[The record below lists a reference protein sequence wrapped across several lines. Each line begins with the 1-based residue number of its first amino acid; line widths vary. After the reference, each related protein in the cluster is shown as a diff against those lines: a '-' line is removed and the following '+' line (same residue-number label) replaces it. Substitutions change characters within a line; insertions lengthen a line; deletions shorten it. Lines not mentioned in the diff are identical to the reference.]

1 MAFSLAL
8 LLAGCASRSPSSAP
22 TTETDAK
29 ASRVVLLVSIDG
41 LPASILGSGMLPTLD
56 RVAAEGVRAEWMNA
70 SYPTLTFPNH
80 YTLVTGLRPDRHSVI
95 HNNMIDAHLG
105 RFMQLS
111 GGTFA
116 LETESATESGSLVS
130 ATVRFRAQREGH
142 EDLDQH
148 GVDVFRV
155 ADGRIAEVWLMSEDQ
170 EAEDRF
176 WGTA

>member
-1 MAFSLAL
+1 MSAIDVVGQYGAAMAAGDMDALA
-8 LLAGCASRSPSSAP
+8 ATFHP
-22 TTETDAK
+22 DAVWHQPR
-29 ASRVVLLVSIDG
+29 ANQVSGDHVG
-41 LPASILGSGMLPTLD
+41 PDAIL
-56 RVAAEGVRAEWMNA
+56 
-70 SYPTLTFPNH
+70 
-80 YTLVTGLRPDRHSVI
+80 
-95 HNNMIDAHLG
+95 AHLG

-130 ATVRFRAQREGH
+130 ATVRFRAQRAGH